1 MAVAQ
6 EISIYLNNT
15 LKPTKVPVELERE
28 EPLPEEVR
36 YMPDTIMGRFT
47 GLDTDSVHDIE
58 TAYKRVMI
66 LNSTQVLYTF
76 IFEPQTCGFKAI
88 KR

>member
-28 EPLPEEVR
+28 DALPAAVR
-36 YMPDTIMGRFT
+36 EMPDTITGRFT
-47 GLDTDSVHDIE
+47 SLDAEAAHEIE
-58 TAYKRVMI
+58 TAWKKVMT
-66 LNSTQVLYTF
+66 LNETQVLYSF
-76 IFEPQTCGFKAI
+76 NFEPQGYRFKAL

>member
-15 LKPTKVPVELERE
+15 LKPTLVPVELERE
-28 EPLPEEVR
+28 DALPEQVKD
-36 YMPDTIMGRFT
+36 MPDTVTGRFT
-47 GLDTDSVHDIE
+47 GLDVDSAHDIE
-58 TAYKRVMI
+58 TAWKRVMT
-66 LNSTQVLYTF
+66 LNSTHVLYTF
-76 IFEPQTCGFKAI
+76 MFEPQTCKFKAL